1 MIEIYFN
8 YFVIPNINFIFA
20 RYKLVQSLH
29 HSTYHLKVYRYA
41 IITPRLSLMEN
52 AFEQQVEKEL
62 KSMDQRLYDLEEK
75 MTSIDTKL
83 TQVVDAILGNALTKT
98 GGFVADLTELK
109 GKIKDLEDKIQKQ
122 EEFKKKFSWTVGIIL
137 GIGVLLQYLST
148 LYKNLKGI

>member
-1 MIEIYFN
+1 
-8 YFVIPNINFIFA
+8 
-20 RYKLVQSLH
+20 
-29 HSTYHLKVYRYA
+29 
-41 IITPRLSLMEN
+41 MEN
-52 AFEQQVEKEL
+52 TFEQQVEKEL

-98 GGFVADLTELK
+98 GGFVADIAELK
-109 GKIKDLEDKIQKQ
+109 DRIKDLETKLQKQ

-148 LYKNLKGI
+148 LYRNLKA